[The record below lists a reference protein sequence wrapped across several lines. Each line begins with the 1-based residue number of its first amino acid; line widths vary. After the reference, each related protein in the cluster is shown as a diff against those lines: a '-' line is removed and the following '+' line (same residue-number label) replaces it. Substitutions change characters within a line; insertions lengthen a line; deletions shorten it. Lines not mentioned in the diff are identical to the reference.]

1 MDIKDQ
7 VEKLKSPIWE
17 IRNRAI
23 ENISDKV
30 KYELLDLNPLVDAT
44 DFCKIV
50 IGWFE
55 DRLGIDEQNVQ
66 SRSTLPELLKIIQLL
81 QSILENTVNGKLTLD
96 GLNTIEILESWKVSY
111 ESYQDISTKEAL
123 KIVLE
128 LLKTKEDESQLVSTY
143 GASLK
148 STTLVEESSS
158 SQPSPGQYL
167 DEQKK
172 LSLPPHL
179 LKSTIETNRN
189 YSPVARYPVN

>member
-111 ESYQDISTKEAL
+111 ESYQDVSTKDAL

-158 SQPSPGQYL
+158 QPSPGQYL
-167 DEQKK
+167 DEQKNM
-172 LSLPPHL
+172 SLPPHL

-189 YSPVARYPVN
+189 YSPVARYPVY

>member
-96 GLNTIEILESWKVSY
+96 GLNAIEILESWKVSY

-158 SQPSPGQYL
+158 QPSPGQYL
-167 DEQKK
+167 DEQKNM
-172 LSLPPHL
+172 SLPPHL

>member
-55 DRLGIDEQNVQ
+55 DRLELKDQNVQ
-66 SRSTLPELLKIIQLL
+66 SKSTLPELLKIFQLL

-96 GLNTIEILESWKVSY
+96 GLNAIEILESWKACY
-111 ESYQDISTKEAL
+111 ESFQDISTKEAL

-143 GASLK
+143 GASMK
-148 STTLVEESSS
+148 STLVESSS

-167 DEQKK
+167 DEQKNM
-172 LSLPPHL
+172 SLPPHL

-189 YSPVARYPVN
+189 YSPVVRNLVY

>member
-55 DRLGIDEQNVQ
+55 DRLDIDEQNVQ

-96 GLNTIEILESWKVSY
+96 GLNAIEILESWKVSY
-111 ESYQDISTKEAL
+111 ESYQDVSTKDAL
-123 KIVLE
+123 KVVLE

-158 SQPSPGQYL
+158 QPSPGQYL
-167 DEQKK
+167 DEQKNM
-172 LSLPPHL
+172 SLPPHL